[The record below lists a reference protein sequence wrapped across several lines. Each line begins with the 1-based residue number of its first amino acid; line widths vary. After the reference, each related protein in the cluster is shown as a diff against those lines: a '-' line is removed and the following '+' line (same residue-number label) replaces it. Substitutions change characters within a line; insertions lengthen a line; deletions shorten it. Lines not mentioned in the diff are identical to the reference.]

1 MVYIYHLFGD
11 DLGDGLWHC
20 TTLYTMFLFL
30 WRWIYV
36 IMVSWL
42 PWYCRYGMTYKLYNP
57 WFLLGNCIDRLFWMM
72 AHYGIMA
79 FRWHGIMLVAT
90 TMIAIMVFY

>member
-20 TTLYTMFLFL
+20 TTLYTMLFFSPST
-30 WRWIYV
+30 WIYV
-36 IMVSWL
+36 TMVSW
-42 PWYCRYGMTYKLYNP
+42 CEIGSYNP
-57 WFLLGNCIDRLFWMM
+57 WFHIGNCIDKLFWMM

-79 FRWHGIMLVAT
+79 FRWHGIMLMAT
-90 TMIAIMVFY
+90 TMVAIMVI